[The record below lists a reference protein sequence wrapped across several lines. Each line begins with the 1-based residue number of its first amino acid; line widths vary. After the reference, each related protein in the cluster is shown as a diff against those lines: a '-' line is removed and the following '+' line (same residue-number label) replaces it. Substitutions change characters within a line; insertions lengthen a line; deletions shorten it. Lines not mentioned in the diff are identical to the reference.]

1 MASKYYAVKRERFPG
16 YISAGM
22 IAKQWLTDI
31 REQCIK
37 ALRR

>member
-1 MASKYYAVKRERFPG
+1 MASKYYAVKKGKVPG
-16 YISAGM
+16 YISTGM

-37 ALRR
+37 ALRQ

>member
-1 MASKYYAVKRERFPG
+1 MASKYYAVKGKVPG
-16 YISAGM
+16 YISTGM